1 MRATTQPPG
10 QVSNMERASVR
21 FIYAAS
27 LQARYRPLL
36 SPSLGAKA
44 HQAWFPVYV
53 PHMAA
58 VG

>member
-1 MRATTQPPG
+1 MA
-10 QVSNMERASVR
+10 RASVR
-21 FIYAAS
+21 FIYVAG